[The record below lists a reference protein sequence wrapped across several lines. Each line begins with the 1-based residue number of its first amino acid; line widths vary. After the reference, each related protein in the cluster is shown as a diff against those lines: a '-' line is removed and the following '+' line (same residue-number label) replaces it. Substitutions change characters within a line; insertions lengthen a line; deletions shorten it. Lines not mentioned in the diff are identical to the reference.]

1 MVNVDVVVEVVVDGD
16 VDVVGGA
23 TQYAQCDAHMESR
36 PYTGGTAGKLTHSN
50 VSLT

>member
-1 MVNVDVVVEVVVDGD
+1 MVNVDVVVEVVVVGD

-36 PYTGGTAGKLTHSN
+36 PQPPAVRQGDLPIATCL
-50 VSLT
+50 